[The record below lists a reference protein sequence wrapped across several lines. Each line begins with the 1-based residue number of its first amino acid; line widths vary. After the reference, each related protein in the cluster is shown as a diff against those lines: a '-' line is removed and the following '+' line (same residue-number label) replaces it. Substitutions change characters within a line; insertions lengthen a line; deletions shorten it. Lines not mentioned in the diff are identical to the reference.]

1 MLAIYDKVIT
11 MSNKRNFD
19 TLAYANR
26 LKIVG
31 VPEKQAE
38 LQAEMQAETINKINE
53 IIHEKIATKR
63 DLKELELKIARD
75 MKELELKITRDMKEL
90 ELNLDLKL
98 NSKMIT
104 LGGSLGGI
112 IVAGFTVL
120 GILIKLH

>member
-1 MLAIYDKVIT
+1 

-19 TLAYANR
+19 TLRYANR
-26 LKIVG
+26 LKAVG

-38 LQAEMQAETINKINE
+38 MQAEMQAETIDKIDE
-53 IIHEKIATKR
+53 IIDEKIATKR
-63 DLKELELKIARD
+63 DLKELELVVGRD
-75 MKELELKITRDMKEL
+75 ITKLESTIKELELKIARDMKEL

-98 NSKMIT
+98 NSKIIT

-112 IVAGFTVL
+112 IVAGFTIL